1 MYPFI
6 LLLVYSLFLKQE
18 MITDDLPREA
28 PNPIIT
34 EIDLFV
40 QGTEGY
46 HTYRIPS
53 IILTGEGTVL
63 AFAEGRKESSSDTGD
78 IDLLMKRS
86 TDGGK
91 TWGEQI
97 VIWDDGSNVC
107 GNPTPVLD
115 EETGTIWLLMTWNRG
130 DDAEGDIIKK
140 TSNDTRRVFVSSSID
155 DGKTW
160 SIPSD
165 ITETTK
171 DPTWGWYATGP
182 GVGIQIKHGEY
193 KGRLVIPADHSYD
206 DPNGSVRGGP
216 FEYGSHSIY
225 SDDHGQTWQLG
236 GTIRPKANECQVVE
250 LADGEGTLLMNMR
263 SYFGRNL
270 RTHSWSADGG
280 NSWTAPQDAADLL
293 EPVCQA
299 SLIRHSW
306 PHTNQK
312 SRLIF
317 ANPASTKRENM
328 TIKLSENE
336 GNDWPVARTLYEG
349 PSAYSSLAV
358 LPNGDI
364 LCLYEKGED
373 NPYEKITLA
382 HFNLDWVLG
391 R

>member
-6 LLLVYSLFLKQE
+6 LLLIASLFLKQE
-18 MITDDLPREA
+18 RAIDDLPRETV
-28 PNPIIT
+28 NRSIT
-34 EIDLFV
+34 EADLFI
-40 QGTEGY
+40 QGTGDY

-53 IILTGEGTVL
+53 IIVTGGGTVL
-63 AFAEGRKESSSDTGD
+63 AFAEGRKDSSSDTGD
-78 IDLLMKRS
+78 IDLLMRRS

-91 TWGEQI
+91 TWGEQV
-97 VIWDDGSNVC
+97 VIWDDGNNVC

-130 DDAEGDIIKK
+130 EDAEGDIIKK
-140 TSNDTRRVFVSSSID
+140 TSKDTRRVFVSSSTD
-155 DGKTW
+155 DGRTW
-160 SIPSD
+160 SSPRD
-165 ITETTK
+165 ITATTK
-171 DPTWGWYATGP
+171 DPSWGWYATGP
-182 GVGIQIKHGEY
+182 GMGIQIKHGKH

-206 DPNGSVRGGP
+206 DPNGNVRGGP

-236 GTIRPKANECQVVE
+236 GVIRPKANECQVVE

-270 RTHSWSADGG
+270 RTHSWSNDGG
-280 NSWTAPQDAADLL
+280 NSWTAPRDAVGLL

-306 PHTNQK
+306 PSKTHE

-336 GNDWPVARTLYEG
+336 GKDWPIAKTLYEG

-364 LCLYEKGED
+364 LCLYEKGKE

-382 HFNLDWVLG
+382 RFNIDWVLSQ
-391 R
+391 